1 MKICPK
7 CKVKYDDTTL
17 EYCLEDGTRLNFPAA
32 TETAAK
38 AKTEIFKGLADALPN
53 DFDVSKETVLQN
65 KATNKI
71 AEIKEKVTYQGYKVI
86 EIAPIVLALAHNYWQ
101 WLYLNKTDYGNTI
114 SFITSGHFIIW
125 LGLMIVGIITS
136 IIALK
141 YAKNR
146 GFAVA
151 SLAILAIN
159 LLLSIVP
166 NK

>member
-7 CKVKYDDTTL
+7 CKANYSDATL
-17 EYCLEDGTRLNFPAA
+17 EFCLEDGTRLNFPAVNG
-32 TETAAK
+32 TYTQE
-38 AKTEIFKGLADALPN
+38 KTEAFNKIADAPPN
-53 DFDVSKETVLQN
+53 NFDVSKETVLQN

-71 AEIKEKVTYQGYKVI
+71 AEIKEKVTYQGYKII
-86 EIAPIVLALAHNYWQ
+86 EIFPIVLALIHNYWQ
-101 WLYLNKTDYGNTI
+101 WLYLNKTDYANTI
-114 SFITSGHFIIW
+114 SFLTSGHFIVW
-125 LGLMIVGIITS
+125 LCLLIVGVLTS
-136 IIALK
+136 IAALK

-159 LLLSIVP
+159 LLLSVVP